1 MSDNSQF
8 MRTDKAIMQ
17 ALISLLK
24 QKPFEK
30 ITIQDILEETP
41 VSRATFYAHFHDKFE
56 IAEKMQDYFFSATE
70 STKDELQSAPA
81 SQAQAIIH
89 RSFSQHKEL
98 MDALLKVHTE
108 KVNLRK
114 AIVDQTEQN
123 YLKRS
128 KSSSRETEARI
139 YAQALTE
146 LQLSFLYDDKNDFSK
161 DYTNELFISVALEL
175 LDLTDDKETKEFLKK
190 KVAEKAV

>member
-17 ALISLLK
+17 ALIFLLK

-56 IAEKMQDYFFSATE
+56 IAEKMQDYFFSVTE
-70 STKDELQSAPA
+70 STKDELQSAPS
-81 SQAQAIIH
+81 SQTQAIIH

-108 KVNLRK
+108 KVDLRK
-114 AIVDQTEQN
+114 AIVAQTEQN

-146 LQLSFLYDDKNDFSK
+146 FQLSFLYDDKNDYSK

-190 KVAEKAV
+190 KVMEKTF